1 MEVGEG
7 MNKKQIIDR
16 LKFLGEELVVCTTIK
31 VEENDK
37 VFAIQDIKDTI
48 HDLGILI
55 DEIRRL

>member
-1 MEVGEG
+1 

-16 LKFLGEELVVCTTIK
+16 LKFLGEELVICTTIK

-37 VFAIQDIKDTI
+37 VFAIKDIKDTI

>member
-1 MEVGEG
+1 MEVEEG

>member
-1 MEVGEG
+1 MEVGES

>member
-1 MEVGEG
+1 

-16 LKFLGEELVVCTTIK
+16 LKFLGEELAICTTIK

-55 DEIRRL
+55 DEIHRL